1 MEGLFLKLSGTPNK
15 LSGVGDTEWVT
26 VGDWTY
32 VRSDGNLLSFKNE
45 PGGKFALETKYEK
58 VFEMPLYYRFFPWT
72 VCHLKNSAKILVVRD
87 EEGMSA
93 YELSGNS
100 KGAKRAIVMD
110 QVVNQKFDED
120 STEDSVELVSL
131 LQTDGIVVKIFELGV
146 NQMYKLNL
154 ATDRNALI
162 EVGSVDEN
170 YLVLASGPSEYHF
183 FRMEKG
189 KLLGYTM
196 ESNLSVKKATVG
208 DFAGGKIIANVSKVY
223 VTKLGSS
230 KAYLF
235 ASELGLHVY
244 KLDGKN
250 LKFVCLNQEFSTNEG
265 WTEDHWKTVKLV
277 ESSNISYLVFTGPK
291 GVGIIKITENCENL
305 TIIDADL
312 PIEQKHGTVL
322 AINPSSGD
330 KLELLVLNG
339 NAVESFAVKVETPI
353 KSEQVTE
360 NPISALDYGS
370 MVKLDSDI
378 QKQVTNQPPVKP
390 SLWLGETL
398 DTASIADGVD
408 RTTGQLSFTLPIIDL
423 RSKFGV
429 PIRHTFY
436 FNQPEDGTGVDPGVL
451 GKYWSRSMDFIYVD
465 RKDTVFEDEF
475 EYFLVSGGTKVK
487 LEWVRS
493 DGGKEVFKFE
503 DTVMKYHKNG
513 DSGKWE
519 VITKDLV
526 CWYGESESSIRW
538 TLGWPNWNGKGTDEG
553 SVLKRPLEWH
563 LSSAKSAVGDSVVQY
578 EYKSEVVTV
587 KDKVHYTKDIV
598 LKTIED
604 KAEGI
609 SINFSYKTVK
619 RSDANI
625 STKDQSKCRVVFE
638 DSHLLTGFDIET
650 DNHVQNIT
658 ISYQNEQF
666 LTKISHN
673 SKDVISFEYNNLK
686 VTKAT
691 LPSGETITYTY
702 KDIIMSKDSLTQ
714 KFQDTSI
721 LFTGPSYT
729 IVSHVQNNKTIEMQ
743 LLDIN
748 ASQEMSKKQTLS
760 VSLNDDISN
769 LNILAQQNYFIVN
782 AKTKDINTLTIFMKN
797 LNVDSWSLKE
807 TQKHQQFVNLM
818 AKDDHWMLL
827 TKNSQNFLLLT
838 YNKLN
843 DAKTGFTKHESTLKT
858 KVKSGVTFTTN
869 GVAYFCKEGVFLLQY
884 RNKFEEYRISS
895 SDFTTKT
902 LSTLDKFHIH
912 SYPKEEAKKFENY
925 KRDLEESFL
934 DGITSFNNVII
945 VREITITGSKL
956 EAILNVFVLDSNR
969 KTVTERSEIIP
980 GVIDLNQWQLE
991 LTVKPNDLP
1000 HECLFKFEN
1009 TKNKWTLSV
1018 KKHTTR
1024 EPNTKQFEEFFLG
1037 ILKLPL
1043 DFEQFKLFHGG
1054 DSVICASH
1062 KLTFDGQSLRKV
1074 ELPKK
1079 EVKIQEIDL
1088 QIAKRVWIKKDS
1100 PDSDIKLLVK
1110 NDGTQQVKSLS
1121 VSRLDHMTI
1130 KPPVYVAFKAH
1141 DKHSLVKMEKSGTT
1155 LGEVLTIQG
1164 KILKFS
1170 TERLL
1175 VTSHEQKVLI
1185 TPMRAVD
1192 LNNNFKV
1199 NAIVAEKRGIY
1210 ATSYIFDPK
1219 SPIITG
1225 HNVAFKKVQIIPN
1238 GDFSYGSFEQ
1248 VTNFFDRSRTVN
1260 VLDSMNKTVVED
1272 YKGSPEERDEPGTVN
1287 GTFVLYDKY
1296 GRNVI
1301 SDFRPYAIDSQQ
1313 VDFVGFERYEN
1324 LKSRKWNID
1333 ESKIRRN
1340 KFSGTGKSFYRLD
1353 SKDLQ
1358 GSYTLKDFQQAH
1370 IISSWIRTEKGLKI
1384 NSETDILTVQVGS
1397 KPIKAHVRDQIND
1410 WFHIEVLISPDN
1422 SAKSNQKI
1430 VITFKKG
1437 SHSFVEIDHVR
1448 LSPLDFS
1455 FRAIIFDEFRNNP
1468 IAVLRHNGRTV
1479 QYLYDDY
1486 GRKIGEVDERGS
1498 VTKLVIYSKQ
1508 PAQNDVSSIVNL
1520 QPVSGF
1526 VESMS
1531 PYTVGLIWDFKGN
1544 WSFSPKRAS
1553 IGSGSGT
1560 MKYKQSLTDCS
1571 NIGVRLMINRAQ
1583 GGTLKIK
1590 FSSSDPGIDVSSLM
1604 SENYGEIAVA
1614 RYKKFFSVWID
1625 GHLKKEELN
1634 QWNQS
1639 KELSIEVSGKVD
1651 LSDIVVMKDVDL
1663 MIEYNNAK
1671 GQPVQQISVEDDDHI
1686 TMRGFV
1692 YDAVQRESV
1701 ETVWTRHRID
1711 VLRGKVLE
1719 YKPDYVELKS
1729 GKVLG
1734 SIVTSTKSVY
1744 QDYPFTMI
1752 SYVACPL
1759 TIRQKIGLP
1768 GKENNIDSNRAVT
1781 YSRST
1786 SNNFLMV
1793 LFPAMDGFRYEEQHL
1808 PNGANNTQV
1817 YDNRD
1822 RKVAEYVSVPK
1833 YDNILTTYQY
1843 DEAGNVVEVLRPN
1856 FHEVVNTKAK
1866 AQKFENFLKQLD
1878 ASGKVSRTK
1887 QREHKEYNTFRQ
1899 LTLKV
1904 TPDAGLY
1911 RFLYDHFR
1919 QLRFVVH
1926 YKNEKE
1932 IDKVFFHKYNPS
1944 GEMYEFGVLDSEKNL
1959 EQLKTHANDVTYPVP
1974 TTNFIRFDY
1983 GDTDTYS
1990 SYRSRKQSS
1999 LKVDKFGS
2007 TSETVYFNEDG
2018 NVLMRSYVDPVD
2030 STRTMDVAFSY
2041 ERNNVKEIIYP
2052 VKYQG
2057 KNLVVSYTHNYKG
2070 QVIAVGT
2077 RTKPHLFAT
2086 IKHNPQG
2093 KAEEM
2098 LYMPDDTNKFAVT
2111 FAYNAAGNMIS
2122 IDSSFIKEILDYKA
2136 GKGYNANNAGDGSIL
2151 RTTFEAKW
2159 HDKCNRKQLRITI
2172 GDMLKRGLK
2181 FSIAKKCL
2189 EKLKAAKYLDDAL
2202 VPIKTLRKQTE
2213 SDACFSGTT
2222 FNKLS
2227 SILVGKGFPGKY
2239 GHAYDYGSHGEM
2251 TIAKYFTGS
2260 EDPSVIV
2267 QNNKITMIADASPGD
2282 VESFNIDPNGNHKLF
2297 YTGNVRHELTYKE
2310 HSNQIGTVKVGSN
2323 QKSHKFEHNSDGNV
2337 FSAEYKNIIS
2347 LEYDHVVDRVSK
2359 ITMKDGTTIDLGYDI
2374 RGERTFKKVTTPS
2387 GKIIE
2392 TYYIRDIKA
2401 RCLMDMKLVYQDR
2414 SMKKPLI
2421 TLTTYIH
2428 GPLGLLGFIRNN
2440 VFYSVIAD
2448 HEGSTRLVVKN
2459 GEVVAAYD
2467 YLPYGG
2473 RMRFYN
2479 SDPDGY
2485 VAFQYT
2491 GQEFDEETGL
2501 YNYHARLYDPELG
2514 RFYQTDPQEEFPS
2527 PYKYAGNSPVMNTDP
2542 DGELAFLLVCI
2553 VAAVFGAYLAAAAV
2567 SNSWN
2572 PAKWNWR
2579 SGHLWL
2585 ALFGGALAGAMLPIG
2600 GAATFSTFASI
2611 GGVVFATAATATI
2624 VLAGAYLGMAGAAN
2638 DFNPANWDFT
2648 SPALYSGMLNG
2659 ASLAVNIPSG
2669 VVGVSRTMATFTT
2682 AKTMYGAA
2690 IVGGSLLFGYGSAVF
2705 ANNMTWNPAKW
2716 DWNAR
2721 TVFALFEGGT
2731 TILMATSAF
2740 VKRGPQKA
2748 LLPKKPA
2755 SISTAPTKR
2764 WVKKF
2769 KHSECRFD
2777 AYNDGIGDELGKLRY
2792 QQVMTG
2798 VKGKMGPVK
2807 PPPGMT
2813 KEFIA
2818 GLPTVKT
2825 LGATAVVSAIMLS
2838 EDLSKFK
2845 VYFTRLE
2852 SNSTNV
2858 TETSTTPK
2866 QFLRGKRFADFN
2878 PASPSSGTRMFDNIK
2893 KFFQFRTDFL
2903 TDDKLNKE
2911 SPSTD
2916 VTEHTKRPT
2925 PKPIKIH
2932 SLTNCIAMN
2941 PDRSFYECFQSTAKV
2956 LLFAQNPSLEPGS
2969 GPERIDRC
2977 VPLHWHGQPS
2987 VGCQGQQFGFIYT
3000 PYEATKMF
3008 SFLDG
3013 WLMLARVGLQVVEN
3027 WRQVEEKMER
3037 VCWDE
3042 EDVGKYY
3049 GQLGEIEEILNRNKR
3064 GPFKWAKFQLEE
3076 MRTDLEE
3083 FKSRRSITALAKMV
3097 FEEKLAALRDDLI
3110 EQISC
3115 SS

>member
-1 MEGLFLKLSGTPNK
+1 MEGLLLKLSETPNK
-15 LSGVGDTEWVT
+15 LSVVGDTEWVT

-32 VRSDGNLLSFKNE
+32 VRSD
-45 PGGKFALETKYEK
+45 
-58 VFEMPLYYRFFPWT
+58 
-72 VCHLKNSAKILVVRD
+72 
-87 EEGMSA
+87 
-93 YELSGNS
+93 
-100 KGAKRAIVMD
+100 
-110 QVVNQKFDED
+110 
-120 STEDSVELVSL
+120 
-131 LQTDGIVVKIFELGV
+131 
-146 NQMYKLNL
+146 
-154 ATDRNALI
+154 
-162 EVGSVDEN
+162 
-170 YLVLASGPSEYHF
+170 
-183 FRMEKG
+183 
-189 KLLGYTM
+189 
-196 ESNLSVKKATVG
+196 
-208 DFAGGKIIANVSKVY
+208 
-223 VTKLGSS
+223 
-230 KAYLF
+230 
-235 ASELGLHVY
+235 
-244 KLDGKN
+244 
-250 LKFVCLNQEFSTNEG
+250 
-265 WTEDHWKTVKLV
+265 
-277 ESSNISYLVFTGPK
+277 
-291 GVGIIKITENCENL
+291 
-305 TIIDADL
+305 
-312 PIEQKHGTVL
+312 
-322 AINPSSGD
+322 

-339 NAVESFAVKVETPI
+339 NAVESIAVKVETPI
-353 KSEQVTE
+353 KFAQVTE

-378 QKQVTNQPPVKP
+378 RKQVTNQPPVKP

-465 RKDTVFEDEF
+465 RKDTVFQDEF
-475 EYFLVSGGTKVK
+475 EYFLVSDGTKVK

-503 DTVMKYHKNG
+503 DTIMK
-513 DSGKWE
+513 
-519 VITKDLV
+519 
-526 CWYGESESSIRW
+526 
-538 TLGWPNWNGKGTDEG
+538 
-553 SVLKRPLEWH
+553 
-563 LSSAKSAVGDSVVQY
+563 
-578 EYKSEVVTV
+578 
-587 KDKVHYTKDIV
+587 
-598 LKTIED
+598 
-604 KAEGI
+604 
-609 SINFSYKTVK
+609 
-619 RSDANI
+619 
-625 STKDQSKCRVVFE
+625 
-638 DSHLLTGFDIET
+638 
-650 DNHVQNIT
+650 
-658 ISYQNEQF
+658 
-666 LTKISHN
+666 
-673 SKDVISFEYNNLK
+673 
-686 VTKAT
+686 
-691 LPSGETITYTY
+691 
-702 KDIIMSKDSLTQ
+702 
-714 KFQDTSI
+714 
-721 LFTGPSYT
+721 
-729 IVSHVQNNKTIEMQ
+729 
-743 LLDIN
+743 
-748 ASQEMSKKQTLS
+748 
-760 VSLNDDISN
+760 
-769 LNILAQQNYFIVN
+769 
-782 AKTKDINTLTIFMKN
+782 
-797 LNVDSWSLKE
+797 
-807 TQKHQQFVNLM
+807 
-818 AKDDHWMLL
+818 
-827 TKNSQNFLLLT
+827 
-838 YNKLN
+838 
-843 DAKTGFTKHESTLKT
+843 
-858 KVKSGVTFTTN
+858 
-869 GVAYFCKEGVFLLQY
+869 
-884 RNKFEEYRISS
+884 
-895 SDFTTKT
+895 
-902 LSTLDKFHIH
+902 
-912 SYPKEEAKKFENY
+912 
-925 KRDLEESFL
+925 
-934 DGITSFNNVII
+934 
-945 VREITITGSKL
+945 
-956 EAILNVFVLDSNR
+956 
-969 KTVTERSEIIP
+969 
-980 GVIDLNQWQLE
+980 
-991 LTVKPNDLP
+991 
-1000 HECLFKFEN
+1000 
-1009 TKNKWTLSV
+1009 
-1018 KKHTTR
+1018 
-1024 EPNTKQFEEFFLG
+1024 
-1037 ILKLPL
+1037 
-1043 DFEQFKLFHGG
+1043 
-1054 DSVICASH
+1054 
-1062 KLTFDGQSLRKV
+1062 
-1074 ELPKK
+1074 
-1079 EVKIQEIDL
+1079 
-1088 QIAKRVWIKKDS
+1088 
-1100 PDSDIKLLVK
+1100 
-1110 NDGTQQVKSLS
+1110 
-1121 VSRLDHMTI
+1121 
-1130 KPPVYVAFKAH
+1130 
-1141 DKHSLVKMEKSGTT
+1141 
-1155 LGEVLTIQG
+1155 
-1164 KILKFS
+1164 
-1170 TERLL
+1170 LL
-1175 VTSHEQKVLI
+1175 VTSHEQKVRI

-1225 HNVAFKKVQIIPN
+1225 HKVAFKKVQIIPN

-1287 GTFVLYDKY
+1287 GTFVLYD
-1296 GRNVI
+1296 N
-1301 SDFRPYAIDSQQ
+1301 
-1313 VDFVGFERYEN
+1313 
-1324 LKSRKWNID
+1324 
-1333 ESKIRRN
+1333 
-1340 KFSGTGKSFYRLD
+1340 
-1353 SKDLQ
+1353 
-1358 GSYTLKDFQQAH
+1358 
-1370 IISSWIRTEKGLKI
+1370 
-1384 NSETDILTVQVGS
+1384 
-1397 KPIKAHVRDQIND
+1397 
-1410 WFHIEVLISPDN
+1410 
-1422 SAKSNQKI
+1422 
-1430 VITFKKG
+1430 
-1437 SHSFVEIDHVR
+1437 
-1448 LSPLDFS
+1448 

-1479 QYLYDDY
+1479 QYLYDNY

-1590 FSSSDPGIDVSSLM
+1590 FSSIDTGIDVSSLM
-1604 SENYGEIAVA
+1604 SENYGEITVA

-1671 GQPVQQISVEDDDHI
+1671 GQPVQQITVEDDDHI

-1692 YDAVQRESV
+1692 YDAVQRES
-1701 ETVWTRHRID
+1701 
-1711 VLRGKVLE
+1711 
-1719 YKPDYVELKS
+1719 
-1729 GKVLG
+1729 
-1734 SIVTSTKSVY
+1734 
-1744 QDYPFTMI
+1744 
-1752 SYVACPL
+1752 
-1759 TIRQKIGLP
+1759 
-1768 GKENNIDSNRAVT
+1768 
-1781 YSRST
+1781 
-1786 SNNFLMV
+1786 
-1793 LFPAMDGFRYEEQHL
+1793 
-1808 PNGANNTQV
+1808 
-1817 YDNRD
+1817 
-1822 RKVAEYVSVPK
+1822 
-1833 YDNILTTYQY
+1833 
-1843 DEAGNVVEVLRPN
+1843 
-1856 FHEVVNTKAK
+1856 
-1866 AQKFENFLKQLD
+1866 
-1878 ASGKVSRTK
+1878 
-1887 QREHKEYNTFRQ
+1887 
-1899 LTLKV
+1899 
-1904 TPDAGLY
+1904 
-1911 RFLYDHFR
+1911 
-1919 QLRFVVH
+1919 LRFVVH

-1999 LKVDKFGS
+1999 LKVDTFGS
-2007 TSETVYFNEDG
+2007 TSETLYFNEDG

-2052 VKYQG
+2052 V
-2057 KNLVVSYTHNYKG
+2057 N
-2070 QVIAVGT
+2070 
-2077 RTKPHLFAT
+2077 
-2086 IKHNPQG
+2086 
-2093 KAEEM
+2093 
-2098 LYMPDDTNKFAVT
+2098 
-2111 FAYNAAGNMIS
+2111 
-2122 IDSSFIKEILDYKA
+2122 
-2136 GKGYNANNAGDGSIL
+2136 
-2151 RTTFEAKW
+2151 
-2159 HDKCNRKQLRITI
+2159 
-2172 GDMLKRGLK
+2172 
-2181 FSIAKKCL
+2181 
-2189 EKLKAAKYLDDAL
+2189 
-2202 VPIKTLRKQTE
+2202 
-2213 SDACFSGTT
+2213 
-2222 FNKLS
+2222 
-2227 SILVGKGFPGKY
+2227 
-2239 GHAYDYGSHGEM
+2239 
-2251 TIAKYFTGS
+2251 
-2260 EDPSVIV
+2260 
-2267 QNNKITMIADASPGD
+2267 
-2282 VESFNIDPNGNHKLF
+2282 
-2297 YTGNVRHELTYKE
+2297 
-2310 HSNQIGTVKVGSN
+2310 
-2323 QKSHKFEHNSDGNV
+2323 
-2337 FSAEYKNIIS
+2337 
-2347 LEYDHVVDRVSK
+2347 
-2359 ITMKDGTTIDLGYDI
+2359 
-2374 RGERTFKKVTTPS
+2374 
-2387 GKIIE
+2387 
-2392 TYYIRDIKA
+2392 
-2401 RCLMDMKLVYQDR
+2401 
-2414 SMKKPLI
+2414 
-2421 TLTTYIH
+2421 
-2428 GPLGLLGFIRNN
+2428 
-2440 VFYSVIAD
+2440 VIAD

-2669 VVGVSRTMATFTT
+2669 VVGVSRTMVTFTT

-2792 QQVMTG
+2792 RQVMTG

-2845 VYFTRLE
+2845 VYFTR
-2852 SNSTNV
+2852 
-2858 TETSTTPK
+2858 
-2866 QFLRGKRFADFN
+2866 GKRFADFN

-2903 TDDKLNKE
+2903 TDDKSNKE
-2911 SPSTD
+2911 TTSTE
-2916 VTEHTKRPT
+2916 VIKHTKRPT

-2956 LLFAQNPSLEPGS
+2956 LLFAQNLSLESGS
-2969 GPERIDRC
+2969 IPTGIDRC

-3013 WLMLARVGLQVVEN
+3013 WLMLARVGLQ
-3027 WRQVEEKMER
+3027 
-3037 VCWDE
+3037 
-3042 EDVGKYY
+3042 Y
-3049 GQLGEIEEILNRNKR
+3049 
-3064 GPFKWAKFQLEE
+3064 
-3076 MRTDLEE
+3076 
-3083 FKSRRSITALAKMV
+3083 RRSITGLAKMV

-3110 EQISC
+3110 EQISY